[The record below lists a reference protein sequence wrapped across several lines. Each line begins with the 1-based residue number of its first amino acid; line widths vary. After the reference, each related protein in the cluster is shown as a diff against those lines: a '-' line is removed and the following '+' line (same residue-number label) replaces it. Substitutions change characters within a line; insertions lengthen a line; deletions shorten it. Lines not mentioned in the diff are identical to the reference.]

1 MIKDLMLRW
10 PVNLKKSFM
19 IGDQPKDELCASK
32 SNLYFEFCSK
42 NLYLQIKN
50 ILKKNLY

>member
-10 PVNLKKSFM
+10 PVNFKKSFM
-19 IGDQPKDELCASK
+19 IGDQPKDELCALK